1 MIILLIQ
8 VISLIVRIFVLM
20 LIINM
25 LLSFFVQPYH
35 PVRMYLTRLLEPMLY
50 PIRRYLPPTGML
62 DFSPLILLIFV
73 QLLGNL
79 LINLLVSFL

>member
-8 VISLIVRIFVLM
+8 VISLIVQILGLM
-20 LIINM
+20 LMIYM

-35 PVRMYLTRLLEPMLY
+35 PVRMYLSRLLEPMLY

-62 DFSPLILLIFV
+62 DFSPLILLILV
-73 QLLGNL
+73 QLIGKL
-79 LINLLVSFL
+79 LVNLLVSFL